1 MNTETIYATV
11 FCILAA
17 TISGL
22 LVKFNVIKIETS
34 INSKFMLLGISILI
48 IGIFY
53 PFFLRNNNKCPT
65 YSEKKSL

>member
-1 MNTETIYATV
+1 MNTEIIYATV

-48 IGIFY
+48 IGIFLSI
-53 PFFLRNNNKCPT
+53 FLRNNNKCPT
-65 YSEKKSL
+65 YSEKKFL

>member
-11 FCILAA
+11 FCILVA

-34 INSKFMLLGISILI
+34 INSKFMLLGIIILI
-48 IGIFY
+48 IGVFLSIF
-53 PFFLRNNNKCPT
+53 F
-65 YSEKKSL
+65 KK